1 MAFFNGIHVD
11 LEDTL
16 KSPELEFSPY
26 KLWNDW
32 TDKEELIVIPEGK
45 HWLKRLSFSDPHLS
59 IYVPCEQCD
68 HIGLFLK
75 DLGYKFAYKS
85 RPTIWR
91 LFGSF

>member
-32 TDKEELIVIPEGK
+32 EDKEELIAIPKGK
-45 HWLKRLSFSDPHLS
+45 KLT
-59 IYVPCEQCD
+59 
-68 HIGLFLK
+68 G
-75 DLGYKFAYKS
+75 
-85 RPTIWR
+85 
-91 LFGSF
+91 